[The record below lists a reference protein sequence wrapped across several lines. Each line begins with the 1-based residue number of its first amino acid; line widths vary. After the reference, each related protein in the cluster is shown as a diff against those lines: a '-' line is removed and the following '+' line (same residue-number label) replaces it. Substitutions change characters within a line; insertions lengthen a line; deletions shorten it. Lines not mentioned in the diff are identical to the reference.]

1 MGSGRRG
8 GGSRIGFV
16 SSAFDWAVDV
26 DLNSFTTGLMGMA
39 VIGVVPTMSSSVHP
53 QHCCDGDQM
62 KNQMTSLD
70 GCERKDSLKTMLR

>member
-1 MGSGRRG
+1 
-8 GGSRIGFV
+8 
-16 SSAFDWAVDV
+16 
-26 DLNSFTTGLMGMA
+26 
-39 VIGVVPTMSSSVHP
+39 MSSSVHP

>member
-39 VIGVVPTMSSSVHP
+39 VMGLFQQCPPPCTPNTAAMAT
-53 QHCCDGDQM
+53 
-62 KNQMTSLD
+62 K
-70 GCERKDSLKTMLR
+70 